1 MSMAAVAIGTT
12 VVAVGGA
19 AVSAGMQMSA
29 ADKAAKAQGRAA
41 KGLGKDL
48 DEATRIY
55 QQQQDEVARRM
66 NQLDPT
72 KKFQDWSLLG
82 TEDIFETKPGKILK
96 HKKGKNKGK
105 PMRDASGNVLRAPS
119 TTVLKQKGSPSATL
133 EAIQAANQ
141 VTANT
146 IQQLRTID
154 PYQEGAVQ
162 RAYSTLEQ
170 GQNLASE
177 LMREGAPESSRQAV
191 LRQVAETGGAGFNI
205 GTAGKGMAIPS
216 ATQSNYARMLGQ
228 QDIDFRLKGAALG
241 QSLGNTAM
249 DWRNASAGFLQSVP
263 QMMGISLAG
272 RAQNIDVN
280 RMGIDIQKQIA
291 DMNYQG
297 YTAATGQANT
307 MYGARQ
313 ATAQADFARD
323 TTYAQGVGDVTGTV
337 GQLGLSGYMAYNQ
350 LDAAKGAEM
359 ASGALSNKTLYAT
372 PQMSQQYNYGTM
384 PSLSDRPVAIPQ
396 SRYI

>member
-1 MSMAAVAIGTT
+1 MIHIPIEQRYDRRNQMFHSSAFAI
-12 VVAVGGA
+12 GA
-19 AVSAGMQMSA
+19 AVVGVAAAGASAYVSMSA
-29 ADKAAKAQGRAA
+29 SDKAAKAQGKSA
-41 KGLGKDL
+41 KGLGDDL
-48 DEATRIY
+48 DEATQIY
-55 QQQQDEVARRM
+55 QQQQAEVARRM
-66 NQLDPT
+66 NELDPT
-72 KKFQDWSLLG
+72 KKFQDWSMLG
-82 TEDIFETKPGKILK
+82 TPDIFQRKQGKVLK
-96 HKKGKNKGK
+96 NKKGKPLRDESGK
-105 PMRDASGNVLRAPS
+105 VKRAPGKL
-119 TTVLKQKGSPSATL
+119 VLKQKGKPSATL
-133 EAIQAANQ
+133 EAIKAANQ
-141 VTANT
+141 ITANT

-249 DWRNASAGFLQSVP
+249 DWRNASAGFLQNVP
-263 QMMGISLAG
+263 QMMNISLAG

-280 RMGIDIQKQIA
+280 RMGIDIQKTIA
-291 DMNYQG
+291 DMNAQG
-297 YTAATGQANT
+297 YAAATGQAQT

-313 ATAQADFARD
+313 GTIQSNLAAQQATAQGISD
-323 TTYAQGVGDVTGTV
+323 VGGA
-337 GQLGLSGYMAYNQ
+337 LSSGIGAAGGAYNQ
-350 LDAAKGAEM
+350 YATAAATRPTTGYGGQQYVPATSSTGGQYYKP
-359 ASGALSNKTLYAT
+359 ASGSLY
-372 PQMSQQYNYGTM
+372 
-384 PSLSDRPVAIPQ
+384 
-396 SRYI
+396 

>member
-1 MSMAAVAIGTT
+1 MAAVAIGTT

-82 TEDIFETKPGKILK
+82 TEDIFETKPGKVLK

-177 LMREGAPESSRQAV
+177 LMQGAPESSRQAV

-228 QDIDFRLKGAALG
+228 H
-241 QSLGNTAM
+241 
-249 DWRNASAGFLQSVP
+249 VP

-272 RAQNIDVN
+272 RAQNIDVQ

-291 DMNYQG
+291 DMNNQRYA
-297 YTAATGQANT
+297 AATGQANT
-307 MYGARQ
+307 MYGTRQ

-323 TTYAQGVGDVTGTV
+323 TTYAKGVGDVTGTV

-384 PSLSDRPVAIPQ
+384 PSMSDRPVAIPQ

>member
-1 MSMAAVAIGTT
+1 MIHIPIEQRYDRRNQIFHSSAFAI
-12 VVAVGGA
+12 GA
-19 AVSAGMQMSA
+19 AVVGVAAAGASAYVSMSA

-41 KGLGKDL
+41 KGLGNDL
-48 DEATRIY
+48 DEATQIY

-177 LMREGAPESSRQAV
+177 LMQGAPESSRQAV
-191 LRQVAETGGAGFNI
+191 LREVAGTGGAGFNI
-205 GTAGKGMAIPS
+205 ETAGKGMAIPS

-272 RAQNIDVN
+272 RAQNIDVQ

-291 DMNYQG
+291 DMNNQRYA
-297 YTAATGQANT
+297 AATGQAQT

-313 ATAQADFARD
+313 GTIQSNLAAQQATAQGISD
-323 TTYAQGVGDVTGTV
+323 VG
-337 GQLGLSGYMAYNQ
+337 
-350 LDAAKGAEM
+350 
-359 ASGALSNKTLYAT
+359 GALSSGL
-372 PQMSQQYNYGTM
+372 SSYGAARGM
-384 PSLSDRPVAIPQ
+384 AQ
-396 SRYI
+396 SGGSAAAV

>member
-1 MSMAAVAIGTT
+1 MIHIPIEQRYDRRNQMFHSSAFAI
-12 VVAVGGA
+12 GA
-19 AVSAGMQMSA
+19 AVVGVAAAGASAYVSMSA

-41 KGLGKDL
+41 KGLGNDL
-48 DEATRIY
+48 DEATQIY

-66 NQLDPT
+66 NELDPT
-72 KKFQDWSLLG
+72 KKFQDWSMLG
-82 TEDIFETKPGKILK
+82 TPDIFQRKQGKVLK
-96 HKKGKNKGK
+96 NKKGK
-105 PMRDASGNVLRAPS
+105 PLRDEFGRVKRAPGKL
-119 TTVLKQKGSPSATL
+119 VLKQKGKPSATL

-141 VTANT
+141 ITANT

-272 RAQNIDVN
+272 RAQNIDVQ
-280 RMGIDIQKQIA
+280 RMGLDIQKQIA
-291 DMNYQG
+291 DMNAQG
-297 YTAATGQANT
+297 YAAATGQANT

-313 ATAQADFARD
+313 GTIQSNLAAQQATAQGISD
-323 TTYAQGVGDVTGTV
+323 VGGALSSGIGAV
-337 GQLGLSGYMAYNQ
+337 GGAYNQ
-350 LDAAKGAEM
+350 
-359 ASGALSNKTLYAT
+359 YAT
-372 PQMSQQYNYGTM
+372 AQGAGGQKIYDESLGGFTTYNPKTSIG
-384 PSLSDRPVAIPQ
+384 
-396 SRYI
+396 

>member
-177 LMREGAPESSRQAV
+177 LMQGAPESSRQAV
-191 LRQVAETGGAGFNI
+191 LREVAGTGGAGFNI
-205 GTAGKGMAIPS
+205 ETAGKGMAIPS

-272 RAQNIDVN
+272 RAQNIDVQ

-291 DMNYQG
+291 DMNNQRYA
-297 YTAATGQANT
+297 AATGQANT
-307 MYGARQ
+307 MYGTRQ

-323 TTYAQGVGDVTGTV
+323 TTYAKGVGDVTGTV

>member
-55 QQQQDEVARRM
+55 QQQQSEVASRM

-177 LMREGAPESSRQAV
+177 LMQGAPESSRQAV
-191 LRQVAETGGAGFNI
+191 LREVAGTGGAGFNI
-205 GTAGKGMAIPS
+205 ETAGKGMAIPS

-272 RAQNIDVN
+272 RAQNIDVQ

-291 DMNYQG
+291 DMNNQRYA
-297 YTAATGQANT
+297 AATGQANT
-307 MYGARQ
+307 MYGTRQ

-323 TTYAQGVGDVTGTV
+323 TTYAKGVGDVTGTV

>member
-1 MSMAAVAIGTT
+1 MIHIPIEQRYDRRNQIFHSSAFAI
-12 VVAVGGA
+12 GA
-19 AVSAGMQMSA
+19 AVVGVAAAGASAYVSMSA

-41 KGLGKDL
+41 KGLGNDL
-48 DEATRIY
+48 DEATQIY

-177 LMREGAPESSRQAV
+177 LMQGAPESSRQAV
-191 LRQVAETGGAGFNI
+191 LREVAGTGGAGFNI
-205 GTAGKGMAIPS
+205 ETAGKGMAIPS

-272 RAQNIDVN
+272 RAQNIDVQ

-291 DMNYQG
+291 DMNNQRYA
-297 YTAATGQANT
+297 AATGQAQT

-313 ATAQADFARD
+313 GTIQSNLAAQQATAQGISD
-323 TTYAQGVGDVTGTV
+323 VG
-337 GQLGLSGYMAYNQ
+337 
-350 LDAAKGAEM
+350 
-359 ASGALSNKTLYAT
+359 GALSSGLSSYGAARGMA
-372 PQMSQQYNYGTM
+372 QSGGSVAGYGGQQYVPATSPTGGQYYKPASG
-384 PSLSDRPVAIPQ
+384 SI
-396 SRYI
+396 Y